1 MIEDFKKREVLADI
15 TGDGELEKLL
25 ESERKITLYCGFDP
39 TADSLHIGNMLPLV
53 NMKRFID
60 AGHNVIAL
68 VGGSTGL
75 IGDPSGKSAE
85 RTLNDE
91 TTVESYKLA
100 ITKQIRSF
108 LGDNVTIV
116 DNLDWTKSI
125 NMIEFLRDIGKNF
138 SVNQMI
144 AKESVKQRFDRDAE
158 GISFTEFS
166 YQILQALD
174 FYILK
179 KEYNCCLQIGGSDQM
194 GNITAGTSLIHKKLG
209 NDAEAFG
216 LTTKLITTASGEKFG
231 KSEGNAVWLDP
242 SKTSPFEFYQFWLKT
257 TDADVYKLLKYFS
270 FKSVEEI
277 DKIEENDKFLSGKP
291 IAQSLLAREMTTL
304 VHGEE
309 GLQHAIAITESM
321 VSGDFTRINDE
332 SVLSSVCDG
341 MDNTIVE
348 KNQSLV
354 DVLVLSG
361 LASSKSQAR
370 TFVKTNAI
378 SLNGIKVN
386 DADYILSDKDFIL
399 GRFSFLKRGKRN
411 MTCLKI
417 NC

>member
-15 TGDGELEKLL
+15 TGDCELENLL
-25 ESERKITLYCGFDP
+25 KSERKITLYCGFDP

-91 TTVESYKLA
+91 TTVETYKLA

-270 FKSVEEI
+270 FMSVEEI
-277 DKIEENDKFLSGKP
+277 EKVEENDKLISGKP
-291 IAQSLLAREMTTL
+291 IAQLLLAKEMTTL

-309 GLQHAIAITESM
+309 GLKQAIAITESM
-321 VSGDFTRINDE
+321 VSGDFTSINDE

-348 KNQSLV
+348 KDQSLV

-386 DADYILSDKDFIL
+386 DTDYILSNKDFIL